1 MTMVN
6 LGCGNK
12 YHKDWINLD
21 FKSNNEDV
29 KEFNL
34 LQKLPFEDNSVDVV
48 YSSHVLEHFTKC
60 EAPKFLEEC
69 YRILKPKGIIRVIVP
84 DLEQLM
90 KNYFTFLNGAK
101 NGDID
106 SQEKYEWTM
115 IELFDQMVRNYSGG
129 EMLNYWKQ
137 NPMPQEEFIVKR
149 LGSEVKT
156 ALKNIRSNENI
167 KPNSNCIKK
176 SSDEIGKFRLSGE
189 VHQWMYDEYSLS
201 KLLKEQNFSH
211 IKKVDAF
218 NSYIINFSNYNLDIE
233 EDNNTRKSDSL
244 FMEAIKV

>member
-115 IELFDQMVRNYSGG
+115 IEL
-129 EMLNYWKQ
+129 
-137 NPMPQEEFIVKR
+137 
-149 LGSEVKT
+149 
-156 ALKNIRSNENI
+156 
-167 KPNSNCIKK
+167 
-176 SSDEIGKFRLSGE
+176 
-189 VHQWMYDEYSLS
+189 
-201 KLLKEQNFSH
+201 LL
-211 IKKVDAF
+211 
-218 NSYIINFSNYNLDIE
+218 L
-233 EDNNTRKSDSL
+233 
-244 FMEAIKV
+244 